1 MILTDLTAVQK
12 TIERF
17 LDAHREYVLKAT
29 KKGKLVIEVS
39 QRFVDGK
46 YQERNQ
52 DTVLE
57 KRLKRIPI
65 STRSILGRN
74 HS

>member
-1 MILTDLTAVQK
+1 MILTDTLVVHK

-29 KKGKLVIEVS
+29 QKGKLVIEVS

-46 YQERNQ
+46 YLERNQ

>member
-1 MILTDLTAVQK
+1 MILTDLIAVQK

-17 LDAHREYVLKAT
+17 LDAHSEYVLKAT
-29 KKGKLVIEVS
+29 KRGKLVIEVS

-46 YQERNQ
+46 YQERKQ
-52 DTVLE
+52 DVVLE

-65 STRSILGRN
+65 NTKSILSQN

>member
-17 LDAHREYVLKAT
+17 LDAHSEYVLKASRR
-29 KKGKLVIEVS
+29 GKLVIEVS

-52 DTVLE
+52 NVIYE

-65 STRSILGRN
+65 NTKSILSQN